1 MCSTWRDFCETLDDS
16 DRLLADV
23 YKWLD
28 SMTVTALVFSPD
40 RRKAEELKTSI
51 AEHLGI
57 K

>member
-1 MCSTWRDFCETLDDS
+1 MSNWRDFCETLDDS

-40 RRKAEELKTSI
+40 RRKAEELKTYI